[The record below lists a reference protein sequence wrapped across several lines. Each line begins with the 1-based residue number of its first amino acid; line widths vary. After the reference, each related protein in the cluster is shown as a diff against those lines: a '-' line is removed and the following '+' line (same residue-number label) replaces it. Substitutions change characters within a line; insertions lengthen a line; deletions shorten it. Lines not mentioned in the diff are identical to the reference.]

1 MLSDIE
7 QRRPKLRQLCREHGI
22 KRLAVFGSAARGA
35 ATAASDIDL
44 LVEFED
50 VESPGYADRYLN
62 FAEAAESTLQRP
74 VDVLTTKSLRNP
86 FLKKRIEQEAVEIH
100 AS

>member
-1 MLSDIE
+1 MHADIE
-7 QRRPKLRQLCREHGI
+7 QRRSRLCQLCQDHGI
-22 KRLAVFGSAARGA
+22 KRLAVFGSAARGTLN
-35 ATAASDIDL
+35 ATSDIDL

-50 VESPGYADRYLN
+50 VESPGYAERYLN
-62 FAEAAESTLQRP
+62 FAEAAESALQRP

-100 AS
+100 AP